1 MIEQKT
7 DLYIITNYLYISEE
21 TAIISPKSCGKE
33 NVELLVFVTTAPN
46 KFASRRVIRKTW
58 GNKLKK
64 SSANVKVFFTIGKPK
79 DMETHDQ
86 IIQESGT
93 FEDILYEDFEDTYLN
108 LTLKTS
114 FMLKWSIKNCPQT
127 KFIFKVMCIILN
139 SNLTI
144 NQIYLS

>member
-1 MIEQKT
+1 M
-7 DLYIITNYLYISEE
+7 YILEE

-33 NVELLVFVTTAPN
+33 ILDLLVFVTTAPDN
-46 KFASRRVIRKTW
+46 FASRQVIRKTW
-58 GNKLKK
+58 ANKLKK
-64 SSANVKVFFTIGKPK
+64 SSKNIKVYFAIGKPK
-79 DMETHDQ
+79 EIETHVQ

-127 KFIFKVMCIILN
+127 KFIFKV
-139 SNLTI
+139 
-144 NQIYLS
+144 